1 MNLLYSKICSDGPDE
16 LAVQYNIW
24 GCSPK
29 MEGRLIALFSHV
41 AIGSGIYPAW
51 PHSQCNEMHS
61 FVTPQNICC
70 LPYLILRDFGQY
82 PVS

>member
-29 MEGRLIALFSHV
+29 MEGRLIALFSLTSPLDPVFILLGH
-41 AIGSGIYPAW
+41 I
-51 PHSQCNEMHS
+51 HSAMKCA
-61 FVTPQNICC
+61 P
-70 LPYLILRDFGQY
+70 L
-82 PVS
+82 